1 MKPVSLL
8 SFVAFL
14 GCFMTV
20 ASSERGWGGR
30 SAQVTQLCMFFQLL
44 FDIQPWWGSLSGL
57 DRRELRTDKDARF
70 WATRGKRSAWILK
83 NKQQFIKP
91 NGLFGPMSKRIFK
104 PNGLFSLSNKRSLI
118 DPNHLFL
125 FVGKRTFDPLSI
137 VDAED
142 VWTYKD
148 SDDGDTT
155 PQKGEDEKDDFWAIR
170 GKKDMERVVED
181 F

>member
-1 MKPVSLL
+1 
-8 SFVAFL
+8 
-14 GCFMTV
+14 
-20 ASSERGWGGR
+20 
-30 SAQVTQLCMFFQLL
+30 
-44 FDIQPWWGSLSGL
+44 
-57 DRRELRTDKDARF
+57 
-70 WATRGKRSAWILK
+70 
-83 NKQQFIKP
+83 
-91 NGLFGPMSKRIFK
+91 MSKRIFK
-104 PNGLFSLSNKRSLI
+104 PNGLFSLSNKRSLVE
-118 DPNHLFL
+118 PNHLFL
-125 FVGKRTFDPLSI
+125 FVGKRSFDPLSI